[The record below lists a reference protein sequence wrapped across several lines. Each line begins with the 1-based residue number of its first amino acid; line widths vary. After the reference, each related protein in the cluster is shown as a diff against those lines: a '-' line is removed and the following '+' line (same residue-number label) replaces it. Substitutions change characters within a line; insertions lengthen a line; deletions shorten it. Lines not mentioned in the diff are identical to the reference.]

1 MFKKTPSVFC
11 SLVILQQMFI
21 EACNGLGPGEGIEDI
36 IVRPDTV
43 LNIRSPMP
51 QPGEGD
57 SDYIGMFGQVGE
69 TCV

>member
-1 MFKKTPSVFC
+1 
-11 SLVILQQMFI
+11 MFI

-43 LNIRSPMP
+43 LDIRSPMP